1 MTTPPPI
8 KVVQQARAQTLAAG
22 SARVKVTTEFPPIP
36 SMRPEP
42 ALGAVKTVVWGAANF
57 VGDRLWRL
65 AGPTLDWRLQEF
77 TGVIDF
83 AGRRYSLVANAQFAS
98 LYVDEKEWTGLP
110 GQAVDTVPL
119 LGSNVPTPLW
129 LIDVLAGVTDV
140 HDAGTDPIRGTTCRR
155 LAVTFDLSQASRDVA
170 GGVGVPS
177 VARFEDLLALT
188 ADVWVDDRHV
198 RRVRFVQGDETET
211 VDFWDFG
218 VALADVDWTRLPA
231 WRPPPES

>member
-1 MTTPPPI
+1 M
-8 KVVQQARAQTLAAG
+8 
-22 SARVKVTTEFPPIP
+22 KVTTEFAPIP

-42 ALGAVKTVVWGAANF
+42 ALSAVKTVVWGAAKF

-65 AGPTLDWRLQEF
+65 AGPTFDLSHMEF
-77 TGVIDF
+77 VGLIDF

-98 LYVDEKEWTGLP
+98 MYADAKEWAGLP
-110 GQAVDTVPL
+110 GQAVDAMPS

-129 LIDVLAGVTDV
+129 LIDVLAGITDA
-140 HDAGTDPIRGTTCRR
+140 HDAGTDQIRGTTCRR
-155 LAVTFDLSQASRDVA
+155 LAVTFDLSKASRAVG

-218 VALADVDWTRLPA
+218 VPLTDVDWTRLPT
-231 WRPPPES
+231 WRPSAES